1 MRKKIR
7 PPLTEAQRAFLE
19 QNYGLLVLYASK
31 IARYRKDLGYDD
43 TLGLVHLTAVHAVQS
58 YRPGKG
64 AWSTYLWHQ
73 VRSELSHFDA
83 HNNTLSRKSAAGVGF
98 LSDMMLDYYLPG
110 DQRCITDADGFMD
123 AQLIVS
129 YMKSVVGEDAA
140 RLYLC
145 YHIDGKTC
153 QALGDELGVS
163 RQRVQQRIAE
173 TGAQI
178 RTKLM
183 EGKQWQ
189 GIAGGIVG
197 SSPH

>member
-1 MRKKIR
+1 MGKKKR
-7 PPLTEAQRAFLE
+7 PPLTDAQRAFLE
-19 QNYGLLVLYASK
+19 QNYGLIILYASK
-31 IARYRKDLGYDD
+31 VARYRRDLGYDD
-43 TLGLVHLTAVHAVQS
+43 ALGLVHLAAVHSVQS
-58 YRPGKG
+58 YKPGKG

-98 LSDMMLDYYLPG
+98 LSDMMINYYLPG
-110 DQRCITDADGFMD
+110 DQRCITDADAFMD
-123 AQLIVS
+123 AQRIVS
-129 YMKSVVGEDAA
+129 YMKTVVGEDAT

-145 YHIDGKTC
+145 YHIGGQTC